1 MNALALWRK
10 GLSGSSVMVALM
22 LAACASPSPAPEA
35 SREVRSAPLE
45 PADVERRARVRL
57 ELASAYFARGQTAT
71 ALDEIKLALTARP
84 DMPEA
89 LNLRGLILAAMGDKP
104 GAESSFQRA
113 LQVKPGDTDTAHNY
127 GWFLCQ
133 QARWTE
139 ADRMFALALAQP
151 QNAEA
156 FRTHL
161 AQGACL
167 ARSGRLVEAERS
179 LARYYELDP
188 GNPAAAFNLSEVLYR
203 RGELERARFYIR
215 RVNSQP
221 DLVNAQTLWLAARIE
236 RRMGNSGGVDDLSRQ
251 LRDRYPQ
258 APETLLLDR
267 GRWDD

>member
-1 MNALALWRK
+1 
-10 GLSGSSVMVALM
+10 
-22 LAACASPSPAPEA
+22 
-35 SREVRSAPLE
+35 
-45 PADVERRARVRL
+45 
-57 ELASAYFARGQTAT
+57 
-71 ALDEIKLALTARP
+71 
-84 DMPEA
+84 
-89 LNLRGLILAAMGDKP
+89 
-104 GAESSFQRA
+104 
-113 LQVKPGDTDTAHNY
+113 
-127 GWFLCQ
+127 
-133 QARWTE
+133 
-139 ADRMFALALAQP
+139 MFALALAQP

-179 LARYYELDP
+179 LARSYELDP